1 MGLSGALVQIMRQPG
16 YPCIK
21 FSRVK
26 HIQTPVY
33 ARITK
38 TRQKCKDL
46 HGVNAKHFAY
56 PSEPLW
62 IPSAQRSQKAAANL
76 KILKTWWCSLN
87 LTKSLSAWTMSWYP
101 NLTLAIIP
109 TREHILILFYP
120 SPSAKSKIIP
130 WHSHPGATFIICRR
144 RFYSFALSLVI
155 LGLGMI
161 MDDHSQ
167 AWNQQLVGG
176 IPTPL
181 KNISQ
186 IGSSS
191 QLLRKIKHV
200 PNHQPDKYSTT
211 SIWNHQHH
219 PLWFWPNR
227 TSAPFSGS
235 KKGTFYRHSWLSSF
249 TYILCEAW

>member
-1 MGLSGALVQIMRQPG
+1 
-16 YPCIK
+16 
-21 FSRVK
+21 
-26 HIQTPVY
+26 
-33 ARITK
+33 
-38 TRQKCKDL
+38 
-46 HGVNAKHFAY
+46 
-56 PSEPLW
+56 
-62 IPSAQRSQKAAANL
+62 
-76 KILKTWWCSLN
+76 
-87 LTKSLSAWTMSWYP
+87 MSWYP

-144 RFYSFALSLVI
+144 RFYSFALSLAI

-181 KNISQ
+181 KNMSQ

-191 QLLRKIKHV
+191 QHIPTIGENKACSKPPTRQIF
-200 PNHQPDKYSTT
+200 NHIYLKPPAPSPVVVFTEDISTVKRFQKGDFL
-211 SIWNHQHH
+211 SPPLIIIW
-219 PLWFWPNR
+219 
-227 TSAPFSGS
+227 
-235 KKGTFYRHSWLSSF
+235 
-249 TYILCEAW
+249 